1 MKNKNKLFQE
11 GTLMSGLDIT
21 HNEDN
26 NKLYYPGAFN
36 KYQGVTHKAMKQRI
50 KQGKLPGFIT
60 APSSTQTEIENFINE
75 HPKAEQL
82 KEEIAFNEKRK
93 KNNNPLALAT
103 IPAGVAIGAT
113 APLGAAGLMEAVS
126 HYNKGNRVNAFK
138 DGVKTM
144 INPVTKDVAEKYKIP
159 LIGAGMG
166 LAGGALMAKH
176 INDKYRDKKVGK
188 KKDEILNEVSYDLDN
203 HMRKED
209 TIKRIADNSTFKT
222 LMDYGRSTKTASSE
236 VNEETEKI
244 AKEKKKRNVPLRA
257 LGAAAVGATLGS
269 NAVTTSA
276 AGIKAYQ
283 SIKKGTPFN
292 IVGRDILN
300 SVKVPTA
307 IGAAT
312 GAGLLAAKSVFKN
325 TLHNRSLGSSKKEEI
340 EKKAGYKRDLRIA
353 RAEAKAK
360 NPRLM
365 FEYANPDEYRKTME
379 AYADGLE
386 SFLNSKERHQDWA
399 TKKDLA
405 NLSIAN
411 GESSK
416 DIYDSGSSVKEFV
429 NKRIKD
435 KHLKDK
441 SVPYIE
447 TSKPNSFL
455 ENSPDI
461 SNRSSFRP
469 AVSPTSSSPFNK
481 PTTPQE
487 RLKDIRGMVGDGKL
501 TKEQLKDHTSRR
513 EIRRNI
519 TLKDSNLSKQLMS
532 GKHKAEMLTMDQ
544 LKGDG
549 VYFKTHSGKNP
560 FDIAGSSGR
569 YIKRDFIGNPKMPKK
584 GIPIWA
590 SKLPE
595 VSTTYGDTVLAFKPN
610 EAMIAGASPIDHRH
624 LATDTRRMSP
634 KKIHSLEGWNQGFEL
649 NRHPEYERVFTYD
662 KKNMDKSTVATYKKH
677 KIAPGGKF
685 DHDAY
690 RFTKNKPGSLAD
702 SYARKVVN
710 GQQKAYGLSAK
721 ETKRLDRKAMLRYY
735 DSIKDIK
742 NPTPFELSSQKD
754 IHNTLTNIS
763 KARKDTAFRNNMA
776 LALGAGAL
784 AGLTGYGAYKG
795 IKKLK
800 DKREFLKKKEQE
812 GNEKKANS
820 VHYELEIEKKSL

>member
-1 MKNKNKLFQE
+1 MDIKKINKMMQN
-11 GTLMSGLDIT
+11 GTLMSDYNIA
-21 HNEDN
+21 HD
-26 NKLYYPGAFN
+26 KKSDRLYYPGAF
-36 KYQGVTHKAMKQRI
+36 QPFGDVRFAVMKQRLSDR
-50 KQGKLPGFIT
+50 KTPGILTSET
-60 APSSTQTEIENFINE
+60 AIQNEIDSYVNN
-75 HPKAEQL
+75 HPKAQQI
-82 KEEIAFNEKRK
+82 KEDIEFNKNRK
-93 KNNNPLALAT
+93 KARDYKALT
-103 IPAGVAIGAT
+103 LVPALGGAIGAAT
-113 APLGAAGLMEAVS
+113 PMVAAGAMDAILNS
-126 HYNKGNRVNAFK
+126 QKGNRLGTAIK
-138 DGVKTM
+138 GAKTM
-144 INPVTKDVAEKYKIP
+144 IDNKKPGAVKYKIP
-159 LIGAGMG
+159 IMGAGIG
-166 LAGGALMAKH
+166 IAASSLLAKKL
-176 INDKYRDKKVGK
+176 NEKYRDSKVGK
-188 KKDEILNEVSYDLDN
+188 KRTDTLNDISYDLDN
-203 HMRKED
+203 HMREQD
-209 TIKRIADNSTFKT
+209 TIKRIADNSTFK
-222 LMDYGRSTKTASSE
+222 
-236 VNEETEKI
+236 
-244 AKEKKKRNVPLRA
+244 
-257 LGAAAVGATLGS
+257 
-269 NAVTTSA
+269 
-276 AGIKAYQ
+276 
-283 SIKKGTPFN
+283 
-292 IVGRDILN
+292 
-300 SVKVPTA
+300 A
-307 IGAAT
+307 IGEY
-312 GAGLLAAKSVFKN
+312 AKNNMMKRASDIVDD
-325 TLHNRSLGSSKKEEI
+325 TLEKE
-340 EKKAGYKRDLRIA
+340 AGYKRDLRIA

-441 SVPYIE
+441 SVPYTE

-461 SNRSSFRP
+461 SNRSAFRP
-469 AVSPTSSSPFNK
+469 AVSPTSSSSFNK

-487 RLKDIRGMVGDGKL
+487 RLKDIRDMVGDGKL

-549 VYFKTHSGKNP
+549 IYFKTHSGENP
-560 FDIAGSSGR
+560 FNIAGSAGR
-569 YIKRDFIGNPKMPKK
+569 YIKRDFTGNPKMPKK

-624 LATDTRRMSP
+624 LAKDTRHMTE
-634 KKIHSLEGWNQGFEL
+634 KQIKLTNGWNQSFDL
-649 NRHPEYERVFTYD
+649 NRNPEYERVFTYD

-677 KIAPGGKF
+677 KIAPGGRF

-690 RFTKNKPGSLAD
+690 VFTKNKPGSLAD
-702 SYARKVVN
+702 AYARKVVN
-710 GQQKAYGLSAK
+710 GPQKAYGLSAK

-735 DSIKDIK
+735 DSIKDIE

-754 IHNTLTNIS
+754 IHNTLTNIN

-776 LALGAGAL
+776 KALGAGAL
-784 AGLTGYGAYKG
+784 AGLAGYSAYKG
-795 IKKLK
+795 IKKIK
-800 DKREFLKKKEQE
+800 DKRDYIKSRGEQE
-812 GNEKKANS
+812 MANNEKKANE
-820 VHYELEIEKKSL
+820 VHYELQIEKQALK